1 MRVVTAAIILR
12 DGRVLLAQRDG
23 DDPLAGKWEF
33 PGGKLHAGE
42 TEEECLKRELEEEF
56 EIVADV
62 GSFLTES
69 VYDYGSGSLRI
80 RAYWASWDGDDLAL
94 RVHRDVAWVDPQ
106 DLATYDLLPADV
118 PIARLLTEMQA
129 NAI

>member
-1 MRVVTAAIILR
+1 M
-12 DGRVLLAQRDG
+12 LLAQRDG